1 MQENRNAEPDSFSVP
16 GISSGVLLKKLRHVA
31 WRLMAPLPDR
41 PYVSLKYFTMMG
53 RFPDLDA
60 PTTFSEK
67 VQFRKL
73 NDRNPLYPTL
83 VDKAD
88 AKCFIHEKVGG
99 DYVIPTY
106 WVGTDLHSVDWS
118 LIPRP
123 AVVKPTHASGN
134 GYFIHGED
142 DIAKML
148 ADDPASRW
156 LSMDHSRI
164 NREWAYSPLQP
175 RIIIE
180 KMLQDDGRVPWDYR
194 LFTFHGKVE
203 HIEISVRKDG
213 RGYECNYSRDW
224 KKLPFYNPG
233 YFEHYPDEVER
244 PARLDEMLSV
254 AETIAA
260 DLDFVRVDLYACK
273 DWVAVGELTLYPGG
287 GFERYAPPEYDAIIG
302 ARWTLPGASA

>member
-88 AKCFIHEKVGG
+88 AKCFIHEKVGA

-118 LIPRP
+118 MIPRP

-134 GYFIHGED
+134 GYFIHFFHHL
-142 DIAKML
+142 IYL
-148 ADDPASRW
+148 
-156 LSMDHSRI
+156 RI
-164 NREWAYSPLQP
+164 L
-175 RIIIE
+175 
-180 KMLQDDGRVPWDYR
+180 
-194 LFTFHGKVE
+194 
-203 HIEISVRKDG
+203 
-213 RGYECNYSRDW
+213 
-224 KKLPFYNPG
+224 
-233 YFEHYPDEVER
+233 ER
-244 PARLDEMLSV
+244 N
-254 AETIAA
+254 
-260 DLDFVRVDLYACK
+260 DF
-273 DWVAVGELTLYPGG
+273 P
-287 GFERYAPPEYDAIIG
+287 
-302 ARWTLPGASA
+302 